1 MTTPTNAYRI
11 LKISDP
17 RSRGACYWFEIEGM
31 NAAGDRWHVA
41 TVDTRAEARQLVATI
56 EAADA
61 HRAAEA
67 LTLSPMEDCPA
78 WIDDADPDALTLE
91 ACTPELAALDVAGD
105 QADDLDHRR
114 RTAAVRLA
122 SARAVADT
130 LRHRRDDHAGRLAAA
145 RELAAAVAE
154 YDAAWN
160 DESDFIS

>member
-1 MTTPTNAYRI
+1 MPTPTHAYRI

-17 RSRGACYWFEIEGM
+17 RSRGACYWFEVEGI
-31 NAAGDRWHVA
+31 AATGERWHVA

-61 HRAAEA
+61 RRQAEG
-67 LTLSPMEDCPA
+67 LTLAPA
-78 WIDDADPDALTLE
+78 DDEQPLDLE
-91 ACTPELAALDVAGD
+91 PVPGSEWRPAGPAGD
-105 QADDLDHRR
+105 RGDEIQLDRVDLDRRR

-130 LRHRRDDHAGRLAAA
+130 LRHRRDDHAARLAAA

-154 YDAAWN
+154 YDAAWA
-160 DESDFIS
+160 DDSDFIS

>member
-1 MTTPTNAYRI
+1 MPTPTPTYRI

-17 RSRGACYWFEIEGM
+17 RSRGACFWFEIEGM

-41 TVDTRAEARQLVATI
+41 TVDTRAEARQLVATM

-67 LTLSPMEDCPA
+67 LTLAPLEDCPPE
-78 WIDDADPDALTLE
+78 IDDTDPDAITLE
-91 ACTPELAALDVAGD
+91 ACPPELATIDV
-105 QADDLDHRR
+105 ADDLDRRR

-130 LRHRRDDHAGRLAAA
+130 LRHRRDDHAGRLSAA

-160 DESDFIS
+160 DDADFIS

>member
-1 MTTPTNAYRI
+1 MTTPTPTYRI

-17 RSRGACYWFEIEGM
+17 RSRGACYWFEVEGL
-31 NAAGDRWHVA
+31 NAAGDRWHVG

-56 EAADA
+56 EAADRGYQLA
-61 HRAAEA
+61 
-67 LTLSPMEDCPA
+67 
-78 WIDDADPDALTLE
+78 DDAD
-91 ACTPELAALDVAGD
+91 D
-105 QADDLDHRR
+105 QAANLDRRR

-130 LRHRRDDHAGRLAAA
+130 LRHRRDDHAARLAAA

-160 DESDFIS
+160 DDSDFIS

>member
-1 MTTPTNAYRI
+1 MTTPTNTYRI

-17 RSRGACYWFEIEGM
+17 RSRGACYWFEVEGM

-56 EAADA
+56 EAADRGY
-61 HRAAEA
+61 H
-67 LTLSPMEDCPA
+67 LVD
-78 WIDDADPDALTLE
+78 DDAGQPLDLE
-91 ACTPELAALDVAGD
+91 PVPCSDWRPATPAGD
-105 QADDLDHRR
+105 RADEMSLDPLDLEHRR

-122 SARAVADT
+122 TARAVADT
-130 LRHRRDDHAGRLAAA
+130 LRHRRDDHAGRLSAA

-160 DESDFIS
+160 DDSDFIS

>member
-31 NAAGDRWHVA
+31 TAAGERWHVA
-41 TVDTRAEARQLVATI
+41 TVDTRAEARQLVAAI
-56 EAADA
+56 EADDA
-61 HRAAEA
+61 RRAAEA
-67 LTLSPMEDCPA
+67 LTLAPMEECPPE
-78 WIDDADPDALTLE
+78 IDDADPDALTLE
-91 ACTPELAALDVAGD
+91 ACTPELATIDVAGD
-105 QADDLDHRR
+105 LDRRR

-122 SARAVADT
+122 TARAVADT

-145 RELAAAVAE
+145 RELAAAVAQ

-160 DESDFIS
+160 DDSDFIS